1 MAAFFFQV
9 IYHLRY
15 LLPRPVPIMAA
26 HALGS
31 IFGPD
36 VRTGKTKE
44 LQWEVPQD
52 DVTPVTLRRT
62 LQKHTGI
69 SLVMG
74 RLPNSQIQAMSWS
87 LQKDDWHDK
96 IQQTCQS
103 EKMVCSYLS
112 CQTVFNPFLFSH
124 NSSN

>member
-96 IQQTCQS
+96 IQQIRRNSLIGSVVLGCQ
-103 EKMVCSYLS
+103 
-112 CQTVFNPFLFSH
+112 H
-124 NSSN
+124 A